1 MVGIT
6 RSKVIFSIPDFIGHT
21 VDGCS
26 PVARFARWFIL
37 LLSHLQG
44 FIYLAL
50 WSKPISL
57 HLPMIQLIIMII
69 KYNLAQTDPTKAIII
84 SHHLSTDINCNFI
97 VLWCPLMSFDVLWC
111 PLMSFDVLWC
121 PLMSFDQRFQSDRYH
136 DPIHSGAVCF
146 VSGFGAIWRIKS
158 RRSQLRW
165 RRRGESVRW
174 MDGWCFMMDDD

>member
-1 MVGIT
+1 MVGRT

-69 KYNLAQTDPTKAIII
+69 KYNLAQTDPTKTVII

-97 VLWCPLMSFDVLWC
+97 VLWCPLMSFDVLWPTVSKW
-111 PLMSFDVLWC
+111 PLPWSNT
-121 PLMSFDQRFQSDRYH
+121 QRSCVFRLRIWGNLKKKEQEK
-136 DPIHSGAVCF
+136 PIEVTPP
-146 VSGFGAIWRIKS
+146 
-158 RRSQLRW
+158 RW
-165 RRRGESVRW
+165 IS
-174 MDGWCFMMDDD
+174 

>member
-1 MVGIT
+1 MVGRT

-69 KYNLAQTDPTKAIII
+69 KYNLAQTDPTKTVII

-97 VLWCPLMSFDVLWC
+97 
-111 PLMSFDVLWC
+111 VLWC

-146 VSGFGAIWRIKS
+146 VSGFGAIWRRKS

-165 RRRGESVRW
+165 CRRGESVRW